1 MRVLESISVGIGV
14 AALLAPAAHVFEM
27 INKFQLDGPLWLA
40 VQQNLYRGWGPFI
53 GAPTEI
59 CGLLINAL
67 LFFRRPDGARAQRLW
82 GVAACSYLG
91 MIIVFFVFNSPVNA
105 AVSTWTAG
113 TLPSDWQDFRLKWQM
128 GHGLAAILA
137 FVALLSVIKATNA
150 SARREKIAD
159 GTRT

>member
-1 MRVLESISVGIGV
+1 MRLLESISVGIAV

-27 INKFQLDGPLWLA
+27 FSKFQLDGPLWLA

-59 CGLLINAL
+59 GGLVVNGLLFLRQPAGA
-67 LFFRRPDGARAQRLW
+67 RRPW

-105 AVSTWTAG
+105 AVSAWTTA
-113 TLPSDWQDFRLKWQM
+113 TLPSDWKNYRLQWEL
-128 GHGLAAILA
+128 GHGIAAILA
-137 FVALLSVIKATNA
+137 LVALLSVIKASNA
-150 SARREKIAD
+150 SAKRERIAE
-159 GTRT
+159 GART